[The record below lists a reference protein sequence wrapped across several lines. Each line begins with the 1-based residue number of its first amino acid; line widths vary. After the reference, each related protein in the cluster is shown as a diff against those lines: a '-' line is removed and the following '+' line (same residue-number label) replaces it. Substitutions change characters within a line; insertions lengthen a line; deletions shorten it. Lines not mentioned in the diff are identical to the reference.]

1 MYSLVYFLSMITSF
15 FSSSFTYIYSK
26 LYRENN
32 LRVKHFLRTPKD
44 WIFLKRYQSVKKY
57 VMYFYHLLNALL
69 LGTSGNKLTL
79 LGSKYVSMVMGSK
92 KHFTTLILF
101 VLNISSALF
110 GKLFHVLS
118 FTFFF

>member
-1 MYSLVYFLSMITSF
+1 M
-15 FSSSFTYIYSK
+15 
-26 LYRENN
+26 
-32 LRVKHFLRTPKD
+32 
-44 WIFLKRYQSVKKY
+44 FLKRYQSVKKY
-57 VMYFYHLLNALL
+57 VLYFYLLLNAQL

-110 GKLFHVLS
+110 GKLFYVLS
-118 FTFFF
+118 FCNGLAQALFFGGDAHGIT